1 MWKDWEAQDILDAH
15 RGELWEKALAP
26 VPVPLTGTV
35 VYQTYLVGAQ
45 NVEGT
50 ASGTTAWRLYDSNGT
65 AATGYTL
72 DSQRGI
78 VSFTADQKGTAY
90 YVDARS
96 YDLNGAAAWGWREL
110 AGSKAHL
117 YRFTADGAT
126 YDRGQWFEHCMKMAA
141 HFDAMATSSAAG
153 GLHVGMMWRGD
164 VNTEPL
170 PWEW

>member
-1 MWKDWEAQDILDAH
+1 MAEVRDGMHDLIVRWRRMVSDTAGSVFQDWEAQEILDTH
-15 RGELWEKALAP
+15 RGEMWEKMLAP

-65 AATGYTL
+65 AVTGYTL

-96 YDLNGAAAWGWREL
+96 
-110 AGSKAHL
+110 
-117 YRFTADGAT
+117 
-126 YDRGQWFEHCMKMAA
+126 
-141 HFDAMATSSAAG
+141 
-153 GLHVGMMWRGD
+153 
-164 VNTEPL
+164 
-170 PWEW
+170 